1 MCGLKNSKE
10 GRGAHLELLSVSRAI
25 LLRQFARVDGEAKL
39 VARRSQGLLP
49 YEIYPVDIE

>member
-1 MCGLKNSKE
+1 MWSEELE
-10 GRGAHLELLSVSRAI
+10 GGGAHPELLSVSRVI
-25 LLRQFARVDGEAKL
+25 LLRQFARVDCEGKL